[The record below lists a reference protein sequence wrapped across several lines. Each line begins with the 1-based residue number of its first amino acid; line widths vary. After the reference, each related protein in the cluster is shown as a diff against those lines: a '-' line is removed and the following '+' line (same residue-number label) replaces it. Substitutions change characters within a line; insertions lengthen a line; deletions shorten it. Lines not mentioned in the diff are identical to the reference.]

1 MAVDNML
8 SEIPFRGQIILAQ
21 QDGDGVVR
29 VALKPVCENL
39 NLDYSAQYR
48 RLQRQG
54 WATIAIMATVGT
66 DGRNRDMVTIDR
78 RTFTMWLA
86 TIDTARIKNPQAK
99 QLILTYQNEAADAL
113 DAYFNEGGA
122 IRVGEQD
129 TDMDIM
135 ARALLIAQHTIER
148 KNQRLAQATA
158 TITVLEPKARTL
170 DVLTSVEGTYSVAD
184 AAKLLSND
192 TGVTVG
198 RDRLFTFMAQLGWIY
213 RDAGTH
219 CWKAYQKQVENGRLE
234 MKTHVKHG
242 TDQQGR
248 TFPFPPTIRV
258 TGKGLADLHRRLT
271 DGGNQWPAAKDAC
284 VRLSASQS

>member
-8 SEIPFRGQIILAQ
+8 SEIPFHGQTILAQ
-21 QDGDGVVR
+21 RQADGEVL
-29 VALKPVCENL
+29 VALKPICINL
-39 NLDYSAQYR
+39 GIQYEAQYH
-48 RLQRQG
+48 RLQRTE
-54 WATIAIMATVGT
+54 WATMSIMDTVGA
-66 DGRNRDMVTIDR
+66 DGKNRTMVAVDR
-78 RTFTMWLA
+78 QTFTMWLA
-86 TIDTARIKNPQAK
+86 TIDTARIKNPQART
-99 QLILTYQNEAADAL
+99 LIVSYQKEAAQAL

-122 IRVGEQD
+122 IRVNDQD

-135 ARALLIAQHTIER
+135 ARALLIAQHTIEQ

-192 TGVTVG
+192 TGYTIG

-213 RDAGTH
+213 RDAGTRS
-219 CWKAYQKQVENGRLE
+219 WKAYQKQVENGRLE
-234 MKTHVKHG
+234 MKTHATHG
-242 TDQQGR
+242 TGRDGR

-258 TGKGLADLHRRLT
+258 TGKGLADLHRKLVDR
-271 DGGNQWPAAKDAC
+271 GNQ
-284 VRLSASQS
+284 

>member
-21 QDGDGVVR
+21 QDGDGEVL
-29 VALKPVCENL
+29 VALKPVCENMGIAF
-39 NLDYSAQYR
+39 NAQYE
-48 RLQRQG
+48 RLQRQE
-54 WATIAIMATVGT
+54 WAVVRMMRTTGA
-66 DGRNRDMVTIDR
+66 DGKTYNMVAVDR
-78 RTFTMWLA
+78 QTFTMWLA

-99 QLILTYQNEAADAL
+99 ALIVSYQKEAAQAL

-122 IRVGEQD
+122 LRVGEQD

-192 TGVTVG
+192 TGLTVG

-219 CWKAYQKQVENGRLE
+219 YWKAYQKQVENGRLE

-258 TGKGLADLHRRLT
+258 TGKGLADLHRRLV
-271 DGGNQWPAAKDAC
+271 DRGNQWPAAKDAC

>member
-8 SEIPFRGQIILAQ
+8 SEIPFHGQTILAQ
-21 QDGDGVVR
+21 RQADGEVL
-29 VALKPVCENL
+29 VALKPICENMGIAF
-39 NLDYSAQYR
+39 NAQYE
-48 RLQRQG
+48 RLQRQE
-54 WATIAIMATVGT
+54 WAVVRMMRTTGA
-66 DGRNRDMVTIDR
+66 DGKTYNMVAVDR
-78 RTFTMWLA
+78 QTFTMWLA
-86 TIDTARIKNPQAK
+86 TIDTARIKNPQART
-99 QLILTYQNEAADAL
+99 LIVSYQKEAAQAL

-122 IRVGEQD
+122 IRVNDHD

-135 ARALLIAQHTIER
+135 ARALLIAQHTIEQ

-192 TGVTVG
+192 TGYAIG

-213 RDAGTH
+213 RDAGIRS
-219 CWKAYQKQVENGRLE
+219 WKAYQRQVENGRLE
-234 MKTHVKHG
+234 MKTHATHG
-242 TDQQGR
+242 TGRDGR

-258 TGKGLADLHRRLT
+258 TGKGLADLHRRLV
-271 DGGNQWPAAKDAC
+271 DCGNQ
-284 VRLSASQS
+284 

>member
-8 SEIPFRGQIILAQ
+8 SEIPFHGQIILAQ

-39 NLDYSAQYR
+39 ALDYSAQYR

-54 WATIAIMATVGT
+54 WSTIAIMATVGA

-86 TIDTARIKNPQAK
+86 TIDTARIKNPQTK

-122 IRVGEQD
+122 IRVNDQD

-192 TGVTVG
+192 TGYTIG

-213 RDAGTH
+213 RDAGTRS
-219 CWKAYQKQVENGRLE
+219 WKAYQRQVENGRLE
-234 MKTHVKHG
+234 MKTHATHG
-242 TDQQGR
+242 TGRDGR

-258 TGKGLADLHRRLT
+258 TGKGLADLHRRLV
-271 DGGNQWPAAKDAC
+271 DRGNQ
-284 VRLSASQS
+284 

>member
-1 MAVDNML
+1 MAVGSML
-8 SEIPFRGQIILAQ
+8 CEIPFHGQTMLAQ
-21 QDGDGVVR
+21 RQADGEVL
-29 VALKPVCENL
+29 VALKPVCENMGIAF
-39 NLDYSAQYR
+39 NAQYE
-48 RLQRQG
+48 RLQRQE
-54 WATIAIMATVGT
+54 WAVVRMMRTTGA
-66 DGRNRDMVTIDR
+66 DGKTYNMVAVDR
-78 RTFTMWLA
+78 QTFTMWLA

-99 QLILTYQNEAADAL
+99 ALIVSYQKEAAQAL

-122 IRVGEQD
+122 LRVGEQD

-192 TGVTVG
+192 TGLTVG

-258 TGKGLADLHRRLT
+258 TGKGLADLHRRLV
-271 DGGNQWPAAKDAC
+271 DRGNQWPAAKDAC